1 MDENEKDLD
10 KIDPPKPQEKIKKE
24 AIVVLIVL
32 LLSAIVYGFYT
43 SLRKPA
49 EKVKK
54 ESIKEQEQIAQN
66 KENYGD
72 LDVLLKYD
80 GLNLEKIEQNEVQKI
95 NAPDVAISETVA
107 VTKNEIKDRYIEQKE
122 QYYERLIQDEIAAR
136 KSNIEFQN
144 TEYTELDTNIDT
156 DFESVAQNNTTG
168 ISGDDQKEKKA
179 FLNSEPGK
187 KNYNQYQELEAYSKY
202 EIKTGSILPGVMITG
217 INSDLP
223 GTITGNI
230 RENVYDS
237 TTGNYLLIP
246 QGTKVVGT
254 YDSSI
259 KFGQSRIL
267 IVWQRLLFPD
277 GKSLNLDNFPGVD
290 LSGYAG
296 IGGKVNNHTLKL
308 LQAVVLSSII
318 GAGGAIVT
326 SDKYDEDD
334 WRVAGAQGAGEQLIS
349 IGDTIANKILAIQPT
364 IEVKPGSRFNLIVNS
379 DIILTPYSSR

>member
-10 KIDPPKPQEKIKKE
+10 KINPPKPQEKIKKE

-230 RENVYDS
+230 RENVYDT

-296 IGGKVNNHTLKL
+296 ISGKVNNHTLKL
-308 LQAVVLSSII
+308 LQAVVLSSVI